1 MKVLL
6 VRGWAAWAAWAAA
19 LWIVLATG
27 CGGVGIGGTGTG
39 AAFPA
44 FAASPAPVC
53 GSDFADRLDC
63 PTPSGVQGPAPAGTP
78 VVRFVDATGTL
89 VLEVDGNDV
98 HLDASCLH
106 LHFDGS
112 YGTRSGAAPAFFG
125 VSMVDS
131 VESLAALAVQK
142 ADPSGL
148 SIELRDADGQVV
160 IGSTTLQRAA
170 ATLPMPQPC
179 GG

>member
-1 MKVLL
+1 MRVLL
-6 VRGWAAWAAWAAA
+6 VRGWPAWVAA
-19 LWIVLATG
+19 LWLALATG

-44 FAASPAPVC
+44 FEASPAPVC

-63 PTPSGVQGPAPAGTP
+63 PAPSGVQGPAPVGTP
-78 VVRFVDATGTL
+78 VVRFVDAAGVL
-89 VLEVDGNDV
+89 VLEFDGNDV
-98 HLDASCLH
+98 RLDASCLR

-112 YGTRSGAAPAFFG
+112 YGTRGAAAPAFFG
-125 VSMVDS
+125 VSVIDNA
-131 VESLAALAVQK
+131 ETLAALALQK

-148 SIELRDADGQVV
+148 SIELRDIGGQVI
-160 IGSTTLQRAA
+160 IGSTTLQRAP
-170 ATLPMPQPC
+170 ATLPTPQPC